1 MLSTL
6 WQDVR
11 YAGRTL
17 RKQPTFT
24 AVAVLS
30 LAVGIGL
37 NSTIFTVVDNLLF
50 RPRPFANPDTLV
62 SLYTTDERGE
72 LYGSTSYPD
81 LMDWRN
87 AALPFDALV
96 GHSMMFGAV
105 SIAGDNRLVL
115 GEVVTANYFDVL
127 GVRPTLGRAFE
138 ARDEAGEGASPVAV
152 ISHQLWQRRFGGRI
166 DVVGQPMTIRNRP
179 YTVVGVA
186 PESFNGMMPGVVADI
201 WIPISM
207 VADVEPAG
215 QIDVVPS
222 QGGQTRL
229 QLRGTRWLFVKG
241 RLKHG
246 TTAAIAGEQLR
257 SVMTSLEQAYPVS
270 NRNRRATILPAG
282 TVRFHPDV
290 DQYLKPAGLVLL
302 ASVGLVLLVA
312 CANLAGMLLA
322 RGAARTKE
330 MAVRSAMGAD
340 RARLIQQ
347 LTIESLVLS
356 TLGGAVGLVLAT
368 LSTSWIVTRQLPIE
382 LPITFAMTVDWRLLA
397 FTAGLSVV
405 TGLLFGLV
413 PAFRASRPDLV
424 PALKDE
430 SSMAIRGRRFNLRQG
445 LVVAQVAVSVVL
457 LVGGVLLT
465 RSLTAAL
472 NTDPGFGV
480 RGLVVATFSLDMHG
494 YDDGRAQQYIERA
507 LDRTR
512 QLPGV
517 QAVAVADRLPF
528 SPNVHTTTIVI
539 DGRPEATP
547 PQGLSVDANSV
558 SDGYFDALGVPLIK
572 GRSFDTRDTP
582 ASPQVAVVSETFAN
596 RYFPAGAI
604 GQHLRRRDQ
613 SGPLVEI
620 IGVSRDYNVRSVAE
634 TPRPVV
640 HFARSQRPSSAA
652 SLIVRTASDQAGT
665 VVGVERALRD
675 LEPKLVFLE
684 LGPLDRLVAA
694 SLLAVSL
701 GASLFGGLAGL
712 AMLLAGLG
720 LYGVIAFGVARRTR
734 EIGIRMALGSTRRV
748 VIRQV
753 LREAVILVVTGAA
766 LGSVLAW
773 FATRA
778 LSTVLV
784 GVTASDPASYAIAI
798 ALIGVTAIAAAVV
811 PARRAASVDPL
822 IALRTT

>member
-17 RKQPTFT
+17 RKQPAFT
-24 AVAVLS
+24 VVAVLS

-37 NSTIFTVVDNLLF
+37 NSTIFTVVDSLLF
-50 RPRPFANPDTLV
+50 RPQPFANPETLV
-62 SLYTTDERGE
+62 SVYTTDERGE
-72 LYGSTSYPD
+72 PHGSTSYPD
-81 LMDWRN
+81 FLDWRSSN
-87 AALPFDALV
+87 LPFDSLV

-105 SIAGDNRLVL
+105 SIAGDNRLAF
-115 GEVVTANYFDVL
+115 GEVVTANYFDML
-127 GVRPTLGRAFE
+127 GVRPPIGRGFQA
-138 ARDEAGEGASPVAV
+138 DEETREGASPVTV
-152 ISHQLWQRRFGGRI
+152 ISHRMWQRSFAGRS
-166 DVVGQPMTIRNRP
+166 DVVGQHLTIRNRL
-179 YTVVGVA
+179 YTIIGVA
-186 PESFNGMMPGVVADI
+186 PESFNGMMPGVVADL

-207 VADVEPAG
+207 VDDVEPAG
-215 QIDVVPS
+215 QMDVVPS
-222 QGGQTRL
+222 STGDTRL
-229 QLRGTRWLFVKG
+229 QRRGTRWLFVKG
-241 RLKHG
+241 RLRQG
-246 TTAAIAGEQLR
+246 ATPAAAREQLR
-257 SVMTSLEQAYPVS
+257 TVMAGLEAAYPVS
-270 NRNRRATILPAG
+270 NRDRRATVLPAG

-322 RGAARTKE
+322 RGAARSKE

-340 RARLIQQ
+340 RMRLIRQ
-347 LTIESLVLS
+347 LTVESLVLS
-356 TLGGAVGLVLAT
+356 ILGGAAGLVLAAW
-368 LSTSWIVTRQLPIE
+368 STSWIVTRQLPIE
-382 LPITFAMTVDWRLLA
+382 LPITFAMIVDWRLVA
-397 FTAGLSVV
+397 FTGGLSVI
-405 TGLLFGLV
+405 TGLLFGLL

-430 SSMAIRGRRFNLRQG
+430 SAMVMRSRRFNLRQG
-445 LVVAQVAVSVVL
+445 LVVTQVAVSVVL

-480 RGLVVATFSLDMHG
+480 RGLIVATFSLDMHG
-494 YDDGRAQQYIERA
+494 YDAPRAKQYFERA
-507 LDRTR
+507 LERTR

-517 QAVAVADRLPF
+517 QSVAVADRLPF
-528 SPNVHTTTIVI
+528 SPNVHTTTVVI
-539 DGRPEATP
+539 DGHPEATP
-547 PQGLSVDANSV
+547 PQGLSVDTNAV
-558 SDGYFDALGVPLIK
+558 TSDYFAVMGVPLLK
-572 GRSFDTRDTP
+572 GRGFDTRDTP
-582 ASPQVAVVSETFAN
+582 ETPLVAIVSEAFAA
-596 RYFPAGAI
+596 RYFPDGAV
-604 GQHLRRRDQ
+604 GKRLRRRDQ

-620 IGVSRDYNVRSVAE
+620 IGVTRDYNVRSVAE
-634 TPRPVV
+634 SARPVV
-640 HFARSQRPSSAA
+640 HFYRAQRPSSAG
-652 SLIVRTASDQAGT
+652 SLIVRTAADQAAT
-665 VVGVERALRD
+665 VLGVERTLREM
-675 LEPKLVFLE
+675 EPQLVFLE
-684 LGPLDRLVAA
+684 LGALDRLVAA

-734 EIGIRMALGSTRRV
+734 EIGIRMALGSTRSL

-753 LREAVILVVTGAA
+753 LGEALVLVLTGAT

-773 FATRA
+773 FGTRA

-784 GVTASDPASYAIAI
+784 GVTPSDPASYAIAI
-798 ALIGVTAIAAAVV
+798 ALIGVTAVFAAVI
-811 PARRAASVDPL
+811 PARRAASIDPL

>member
-17 RKQPTFT
+17 RKQPAFT
-24 AVAVLS
+24 TVAVLS

-50 RPRPFANPDTLV
+50 RPLPFANPDTLV

-81 LMDWRN
+81 LLDWRKAN
-87 AALPFDALV
+87 LPFDALV

-105 SIAGDNRLVL
+105 SIAGDNRLAF

-127 GVRPTLGRAFE
+127 GIRPAIGRAFQADDEGRE
-138 ARDEAGEGASPVAV
+138 AASPVV
-152 ISHQLWQRRFGGRI
+152 IISHQLWQRRFGGRSDI
-166 DVVGQPMTIRNRP
+166 VGQPMTIRNRP

-186 PESFNGMMPGVVADI
+186 PESFNGMMPGVVADL
-201 WIPISM
+201 WIPVSM

-215 QIDVVPS
+215 QISVVPS
-222 QGGQTRL
+222 QGGDTRL
-229 QLRGTRWLFVKG
+229 QQRGTRWLFVKG
-241 RLKHG
+241 RLRQG
-246 TTAAIAGEQLR
+246 ATTAMAGEQLR
-257 SVMTSLEQAYPVS
+257 SVMAGLEQTHPVS
-270 NRNRRATILPAG
+270 NRNRGATILPAG
-282 TVRFHPDV
+282 TVRFHPDL

-340 RARLIQQ
+340 RLRLVRQ
-347 LTIESLVLS
+347 LAVESLVLAV
-356 TLGGAVGLVLAT
+356 LGGAAGLVLAT
-368 LSTSWIVTRQLPIE
+368 WTTSWIVTRQLPIE
-382 LPITFAMTVDWRLLA
+382 LPITFAITVDWRLVA
-397 FTAGLSVV
+397 FTGGLSVI
-405 TGLLFGLV
+405 TGLLFGLL
-413 PAFRASRPDLV
+413 PAYRASRPDLV

-430 SSMAIRGRRFNLRQG
+430 SSMASRSRRFNLRQG
-445 LVVAQVAVSVVL
+445 LVVMQVAVSVVL

-480 RGLVVATFSLDMHG
+480 RGLVIATFSLDMHG
-494 YDDGRAQQYIERA
+494 YDDARARQYLERA
-507 LDRTR
+507 IEGTR

-517 QAVAVADRLPF
+517 QAVAIADRLPF
-528 SPNVHTTTIVI
+528 SPNVHTTTVVI

-547 PQGLSVDANSV
+547 PQGLSVDTNAV
-558 SDGYFDALGVPLIK
+558 SADYFNALGVPLLR
-572 GRSFDTRDTP
+572 GRGFDTRDTP
-582 ASPQVAVVSETFAN
+582 DTPLVAIVSDAFAN
-596 RYFPAGAI
+596 RYFPDGAI
-604 GQHLRRRDQ
+604 GKRLRRRDQ
-613 SGPLVEI
+613 SGPLIEI

-634 TPRPVV
+634 RPRPVV
-640 HFARSQRPSSAA
+640 HFFRAQRPSSAA
-652 SLIVRTASDQAGT
+652 SLIVRSASDQAGT
-665 VVGVERALRD
+665 VLGVERTLRS
-675 LEPKLVFLE
+675 LEPQLVFLE

-734 EIGIRMALGSTRRV
+734 EIGIRMALGSTRSL

-753 LREAVILVVTGAA
+753 LREALVLVVTGAM

-773 FATRA
+773 FGTRA

-784 GVTASDPASYAIAI
+784 GVTPSDPASYTIAI
-798 ALIGVTAIAAAVV
+798 ALIGVTAVVAAVI